1 MANEE
6 TVGLRIIEE
15 AFKLP
20 MVKVDR
26 RAFLIQTFQGKVSDI
41 EGLIEKGPQAF
52 LSKEMLDREAQ
63 KCIQSI
69 TLKSSA
75 VSLAT
80 GLPGG
85 IAMAATILADILQF
99 FGYSLRLAQEISY
112 IYGFK
117 DLMGENGELSEE
129 AKNTLILYLGIM
141 LGVTSAGSAV
151 RAMSGKLSTQALKK
165 IPQKALTQ
173 TLYYPVIKRVL
184 GIFGTKL
191 TKNTF
196 AKGISKAVP
205 VVGGVV
211 SGGINY
217 LSMKPMATKL
227 QTELGKNVAYTE
239 ESLQQD
245 LDILEGEFEEVSS
258 DIASSDTVL
267 SQLERL
273 SHLLEK
279 NMITEEE
286 FQQLKQELLK
296 K

>member
-1 MANEE
+1 
-6 TVGLRIIEE
+6 
-15 AFKLP
+15 
-20 MVKVDR
+20 
-26 RAFLIQTFQGKVSDI
+26 
-41 EGLIEKGPQAF
+41 
-52 LSKEMLDREAQ
+52 
-63 KCIQSI
+63 
-69 TLKSSA
+69 
-75 VSLAT
+75 
-80 GLPGG
+80 
-85 IAMAATILADILQF
+85 
-99 FGYSLRLAQEISY
+99 
-112 IYGFK
+112 
-117 DLMGENGELSEE
+117 
-129 AKNTLILYLGIM
+129 
-141 LGVTSAGSAV
+141 
-151 RAMSGKLSTQALKK
+151 TQALKK

-227 QTELGKNVAYTE
+227 QTELGKNVMYTE

-258 DIASSDTVL
+258 DIVSSDTVL

-273 SHLLEK
+273 SHLLET

-286 FQQLKQELLK
+286 
-296 K
+296 